1 MPVLSNPLAKELVYG
16 GHLLALGTSSIAAS
30 SAYLLGRSPTFLLLL
45 MAYLFSYGAYMLNR
59 GSEVIQDSVSN
70 PGRTNYLLSRSKY
83 LTYISAASFGIG
95 YLIAF
100 FTNLIFFFALIVP
113 LALAL
118 TYSIGS
124 KKFAKVIGAKRLKEK
139 LLIKNLAISF
149 GWSLIPLLVGLY
161 YQSIPLV
168 LLSFGPFIFFRLMS
182 NTIFFDLRDVK
193 GDSAYGVRTVPV
205 VYGKS
210 KSYSIMNVFDIL
222 SALYIFSLV
231 AVRLFPVY
239 SLIMVFLPLYSIVYR
254 FLSSRPNA
262 NMNYLCDIVADGE
275 YLLWGPVLLIGKIL

>member
-1 MPVLSNPLAKELVYG
+1 MPLLSNPLGKELIYG

-30 SAYLLGRSPTFLLLL
+30 SAILVGRSPTFLLLL

-59 GSEVIQDSVSN
+59 GSELTQDSVSN
-70 PGRTNYLLSRSKY
+70 PGRTNYLLGRSKY
-83 LTYISAASFGIG
+83 LTCISIVCFGIG
-95 YLIAF
+95 YLIAL
-100 FTNLIFFFALIVP
+100 FTSLIFFSALIVP
-113 LALAL
+113 LVLAL
-118 TYSIGS
+118 TYSISS
-124 KKFAKVIGAKRLKEK
+124 KKLAKVIGANRLKEK
-139 LLIKNLAISF
+139 LLIKNLVISF

-161 YQSIPLV
+161 YQSIPLI

-182 NTIFFDLRDVK
+182 NTIFFDLRDIK

-210 KSYSIMNVFDIL
+210 RAYNIMNVFDVL

-231 AVRLFPVY
+231 AVRLFPIY
-239 SLIMVFLPLYSIVYR
+239 SLIMVFLPLYSFAYR

-262 NMNYLCDIVADGE
+262 NMNYLCDLVADSE
-275 YLLWGPVLLIGKIL
+275 YLLWGPVLFIGKIL